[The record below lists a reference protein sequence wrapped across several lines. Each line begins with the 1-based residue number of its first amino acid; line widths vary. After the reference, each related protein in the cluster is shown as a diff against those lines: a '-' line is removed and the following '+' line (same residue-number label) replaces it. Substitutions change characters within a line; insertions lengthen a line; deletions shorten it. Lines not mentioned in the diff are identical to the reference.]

1 VKRFRGIAPLTDRR
15 GLTLVEMMVAIA
27 MFGVAMGVIF
37 GFMTRSRR
45 SYTDMSARVEYQQNV
60 RGVLGLVSREV
71 RSAGCDP
78 AGAGFNTFPLADA
91 TSFQCRMDLDG
102 DGTIEAVEPAED
114 VSYTY
119 VANNRELLR
128 DSGSGAQVIL
138 RNVTAVDFRYFDAA
152 GVELASR
159 PLIAA
164 DRAQIRFVEINIAG
178 ESEQGEPLNYVT
190 RVFVRNG

>member
-1 VKRFRGIAPLTDRR
+1 MKALRRIAPSPDRR

-27 MFGVAMGVIF
+27 MFGVAMSVIF

-60 RGVLGLVSREV
+60 RGVLGLVAREV

-78 AGAGFNTFPLADA
+78 ANAGFNTFPLAAA

-102 DGTIEAVEPAED
+102 DGAIEVVEPAED
-114 VSYTY
+114 VSYTF
-119 VANNRELLR
+119 VANDHELLR
-128 DSGSGAQVIL
+128 DSGGGAQVIL
-138 RNVTAVDFRYFDAA
+138 RNVEAVDFRYFDAA
-152 GVELASR
+152 GAELAAR
-159 PLIAA
+159 PLIAT
-164 DRAQIRFVEINIAG
+164 DRARIRFVEINIAG

-190 RVFVRNG
+190 RIFVRNG

>member
-1 VKRFRGIAPLTDRR
+1 MKRWRGIVPLTDRR

-27 MFGVAMGVIF
+27 MFGVAMSVIF
-37 GFMTRSRR
+37 GFLTRSRR

-78 AGAGFNTFPLADA
+78 TDAGFNTFPLADA

-102 DGTIEAVEPAED
+102 DGVIEAVEPAED

-119 VANNRELLR
+119 VPENRELLR

-138 RNVTAVDFRYFDAA
+138 RNVTAVDFRYFDVA
-152 GVELASR
+152 GVELAR
-159 PLIAA
+159 PLSAA
-164 DRAQIRFVEINIAG
+164 DRARIRFVEISLSG
-178 ESEQGEPLNYVT
+178 ESEQEEPLTYVT

>member
-1 VKRFRGIAPLTDRR
+1 MKFRRRTPLVDRR

-37 GFMTRSRR
+37 GFLTRSRR

-60 RGVLGLVSREV
+60 RGVLGLISREV

-78 AGAGFNTFPLADA
+78 GEAGFNVFPLADA

-102 DGTIEAVEPAED
+102 DRVIEAVEPAED

-119 VANNRELLR
+119 VPGNRELLR
-128 DSGSGAQVIL
+128 DSGAGAQVIL

-152 GVELASR
+152 GVELAAR

-164 DRAQIRFVEINIAG
+164 DRDRIRFVEINLSG
-178 ESEQGEPLNYVT
+178 ESKQGEPLTYVT